1 MKTLAAIAGA
11 AFALLFVAS
20 AATAQD
26 KPNYFDRFDQAPQAT
41 PQSQKT
47 GPWTKYQQQRNVTTA
62 PPQPAGDVDR
72 DLVVLNILLCNS
84 SRLKLLA
91 LQALEMKR
99 EDLALSILA
108 QPECGR

>member
-1 MKTLAAIAGA
+1 MKTLTTIAGA
-11 AFALLFVAS
+11 ALGLLIMAGAVL
-20 AATAQD
+20 AQN
-26 KPNYFDRFDQAPQAT
+26 KPNHFDQFDQAPQGA
-41 PQSQKT
+41 PQGQKP
-47 GPWTKYQQQRNVTTA
+47 GPWTKYQQQQNATT
-62 PPQPAGDVDR
+62 PPSQAAGGVDR